1 MQLAIAKT
9 CISPL
14 FSNSLSHGALW
25 ASDDDKARRMKW
37 RKYTV
42 AEWLDYLRDVNA
54 ISNGMASCHLSLAD
68 LSYANEPGETGNQKN
83 LLFFSLALVHSAIRK
98 LV

>member
-1 MQLAIAKT
+1 MA
-9 CISPL
+9 L
-14 FSNSLSHGALW
+14 FG

-42 AEWLDYLRDVNA
+42 EWLDYLRDVNA

-68 LSYANEPGETGNQKN
+68 WSYANEPGETGNKKAYSSF
-83 LLFFSLALVHSAIRK
+83 L
-98 LV
+98 